1 LLQEAEVAKLLLA
14 SSNRG
19 KLAEMQA
26 LLRGIDLELVLL
38 DQVGIQAIVEETGS
52 SYAENAA
59 LKAQAYA
66 SMSGLAAIADDSGL
80 EVDVLGGLPGI
91 HSARFAAKP
100 GASDADR
107 RATLLER
114 LEGKLRPWTAHFHCT
129 VAIATLQGELYL
141 TDGDCYGE
149 VIPEEKGA
157 NGFGYDPI
165 FWMPE
170 QQCTMAELSED
181 EKNKVSHRARA
192 VAKARPLLTKLISGV
207 T

>member
-1 LLQEAEVAKLLLA
+1 MNTEAYVIRLLLA

-26 LLRGIDLELVLL
+26 LLRGLNLEFVLL
-38 DQVGIQAIVEETGS
+38 DQAGIKGIVEETGAT
-52 SYAENAA
+52 YAENAA

-66 SMSGLAAIADDSGL
+66 QRSGLLAIADDSGL
-80 EVDVLGGLPGI
+80 EVDALGGLPGI
-91 HSARFAAKP
+91 HSARFADKP

-107 RATLLER
+107 RATLLRR
-114 LEGKLRPWTAHFHCT
+114 LEGVPPPWTAHFHCT
-129 VAIATLQGELYL
+129 VAIATPQGELYL

-149 VIPEEKGA
+149 VISQEKGS

-170 QQCTMAELSED
+170 QQRTMAELSEG
-181 EKNKVSHRARA
+181 EKNRVSHRARA
-192 VAKARPLLTKLISGV
+192 VAKARPILTKLISRA